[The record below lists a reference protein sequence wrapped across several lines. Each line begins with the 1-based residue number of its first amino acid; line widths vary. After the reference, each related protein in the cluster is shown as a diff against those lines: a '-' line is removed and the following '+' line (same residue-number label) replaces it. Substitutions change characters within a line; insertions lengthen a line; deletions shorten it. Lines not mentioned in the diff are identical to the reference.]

1 MMNKFIYII
10 FISFYANIVLS
21 QVSIGNSSLPNSNVI
36 LDLTNSTNR
45 ALLLPSKTNT
55 LPTGPQGVMIFDS
68 DDDMIFYSK
77 DGSNLN
83 AISPWSYNPYSSS
96 NVTYNLGGKVGIGNT
111 TPSVKLTISGGSE
124 AKLSIGSSGY
134 MSIGSISSNHL
145 LFDSIGF
152 MAKDQQNT
160 IQDVVTLE
168 LQKQGS
174 GSININGNL
183 LQKGFDYIPP
193 GTIMMWRGSV
203 VGDHPYVNG
212 AQNTN
217 WYICNGYNSTPDL
230 RDRFIVG
237 VGSEYGNAKGI
248 TGGSIT
254 NSHTH
259 NVDFPSYE
267 VGNNSHSHSLNDN
280 TSIDGNVSALYSGDG
295 CEKKMA
301 LHNHDHTSS
310 SNTHSHD
317 INLPNQTSG
326 SGSYDNRPLYYSL
339 YYMIKR

>member
-1 MMNKFIYII
+1 MNKFIYII

-45 ALLLPSKTNT
+45 ALLLPSKTSI
-55 LPTGPQGVMIFDS
+55 LPTGPQGMMIFDS

-83 AISPWSYNPYSSS
+83 AISTWDYNPYVTN
-96 NVTYNLGGKVGIGNT
+96 NVTYNLGGKVGIGNSN
-111 TPSVKLTISGGSE
+111 PSVKLTISGGSE
-124 AKLSIGSSGY
+124 ATLSVGSSGY
-134 MSIGSISSNHL
+134 MSIGSNSSKHL
-145 LFDSIGF
+145 LFDSLGF
-152 MAKDQQNT
+152 MAKNQANTNPDQ
-160 IQDVVTLE
+160 VTLE

-183 LQKGFDYIPP
+183 LQKGTDYIPP
-193 GTIMMWRGSV
+193 GTIMMWKGSV
-203 VGDHPYVNG
+203 VGDHPSVNG
-212 AQNTN
+212 VQNTN
-217 WYICNGYNSTPDL
+217 WHICNGNDSTPDL

-237 VGSEYGNAKGI
+237 VGSDYANAKGI
-248 TGGSIT
+248 TGGSDT

-259 NVDFPSYE
+259 NVDFPSYT
-267 VGNNSHSHSLNDN
+267 VPSSGHTHASNNNS
-280 TSIDGNVSALYSGDG
+280 SIVRVSALYSGSG
-295 CEKKMA
+295 CQKQMA
-301 LHNHDHTSS
+301 RHNHDHTSTS
-310 SNTHSHD
+310 DSHNHN
-317 INLPNQTSG
+317 INLPDTTSG

>member
-1 MMNKFIYII
+1 MKKTLTILIL
-10 FISFYANIVLS
+10 VLTFFKVYS
-21 QVSIGNSSLPNSNVI
+21 QISIGNSSVPSSDVI
-36 LDLTNSTNR
+36 LDLSNSNNR

-55 LPTGPQGVMIFDS
+55 LPTGPQGMIIFDS

-83 AISPWSYNPYSSS
+83 AISPWNYNPYSSL
-96 NVTYNLGGKVGIGNT
+96 NVTYNLGGKVGIGNSS
-111 TPSVKLTISGGSE
+111 PSAKLTISGGSK
-124 AKLSIGSSGY
+124 ATLLNGSSGY
-134 MSIGSISSNHL
+134 MSVGSNNSNHL
-145 LFDSIGF
+145 LFDSLGF
-152 MAKDQQNT
+152 MAKNQASTNPNE
-160 IQDVVTLE
+160 VTLE

-193 GTIMMWRGSV
+193 GTIVMWRGSV
-203 VGDHPYVNG
+203 VGDHPFVNG
-212 AQNTN
+212 SQNTN
-217 WYICNGYNSTPDL
+217 WYICNGNNSTPDL

-237 VGSEYGNAKGI
+237 VGSDYGNTKGI
-248 TGGSIT
+248 TGGSNT

-259 NVDFPSYE
+259 NVDFPNYTVMDDSHTHSSNTT
-267 VGNNSHSHSLNDN
+267 GNTESDINPPYTGCVVTQAHHLHS
-280 TSIDGNVSALYSGDG
+280 
-295 CEKKMA
+295 
-301 LHNHDHTSS
+301 HTSS
-310 SNTHSHD
+310 SNTHNHD

>member
-1 MMNKFIYII
+1 MKKTISILILILI
-10 FISFYANIVLS
+10 FYKINS
-21 QVSIGNSSLPNSNVI
+21 QVSIGNSLLPSSDVI
-36 LDLTNSTNR
+36 LDLTDSNNR

-68 DDDMIFYSK
+68 DDDMIFYSE

-83 AISPWSYNPYSSS
+83 AISPWNYNPYSST

-111 TPSVKLTISGGSE
+111 TPPVKLTISGGSE
-124 AKLSIGSSGY
+124 AKLSVGSSGY
-134 MSIGSISSNHL
+134 MSIGSVSTNHL
-145 LFDSIGF
+145 LFDSLGF
-152 MAKDQQNT
+152 MAKNQANT
-160 IQDVVTLE
+160 NPNQVTLE

-183 LQKGFDYIPP
+183 LQNGKDYIPP

-203 VGDHPYVNG
+203 VGDHPYING

-217 WYICNGYNSTPDL
+217 WYICNGNNSTPDL

-237 VGSEYGNAKGI
+237 VGSDYGNAKGDI
-248 TGGSIT
+248 GGSNT

-259 NVDFPSYE
+259 NVDFPNYE
-267 VGNNSHSHSLNDN
+267 VYNNNHWHSLNDN
-280 TSIDGNVSALYSGDG
+280 TSNESNVSTYYCCVS
-295 CEKKMA
+295 CRKRMA
-301 LHNHDHTSS
+301 HTQHNHTSS
-310 SNTHSHD
+310 SNDHDHD
-317 INLPNQTSG
+317 INLPDQTS
-326 SGSYDNRPLYYSL
+326 SSRSYDNRPLYYSL

>member
-45 ALLLPSKTNT
+45 ALLLPSKTSI
-55 LPTGPQGVMIFDS
+55 LPTGPQGMMIFDS

-83 AISPWSYNPYSSS
+83 AISPWNYNPYSST
-96 NVTYNLGGKVGIGNT
+96 NVTYNLGGKVGIGNSN
-111 TPSVKLTISGGSE
+111 PSVKLTISGGSE
-124 AKLSIGSSGY
+124 ATLSNGSSGY
-134 MSIGSISSNHL
+134 MSIGLNSSNHI
-145 LFDSIGF
+145 LFDSLGF
-152 MAKDQQNT
+152 MAKNQANTNPDQ
-160 IQDVVTLE
+160 VTLE

-183 LQKGFDYIPP
+183 LQNGKDYIPP
-193 GTIMMWRGSV
+193 GTIMMWKGSV
-203 VGDHPYVNG
+203 AGDHPLVNG

-217 WYICNGYNSTPDL
+217 WYICNGNNSTPDL

-237 VGSEYGNAKGI
+237 VGSEYGNAKGN
-248 TGGSIT
+248 TGGSNT

-259 NVDFPSYE
+259 NIDFPNYTVMDDSHTHSS
-267 VGNNSHSHSLNDN
+267 NNN
-280 TSIDGNVSALYSGDG
+280 TSTESDINPPYNG
-295 CEKKMA
+295 CVITLA
-301 LHNHDHTSS
+301 HHNHDHTSS
-310 SNTHSHD
+310 SNTHNHV